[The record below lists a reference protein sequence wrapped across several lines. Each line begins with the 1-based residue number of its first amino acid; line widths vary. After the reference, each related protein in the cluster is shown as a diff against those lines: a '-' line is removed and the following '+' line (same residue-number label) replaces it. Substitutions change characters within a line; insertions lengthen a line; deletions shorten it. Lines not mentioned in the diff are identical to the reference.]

1 MPDTAAA
8 APAALS
14 GHALPGGAGLLDEEV
29 AVRLPEDG
37 VHPPRLRH
45 STHSSGLIPTHLDV
59 KTNSVALK
67 PWKLHIILS
76 TTIVLVGY
84 SHLKP
89 STPLLGALPV
99 LTRVVRLVNLNMHIK
114 VSS

>member
-45 STHSSGLIPTHLDV
+45 LD
-59 KTNSVALK
+59 TQFWSNSN
-67 PWKLHIILS
+67 PF
-76 TTIVLVGY
+76 
-84 SHLKP
+84 
-89 STPLLGALPV
+89 
-99 LTRVVRLVNLNMHIK
+99 
-114 VSS
+114 

>member
-29 AVRLPEDG
+29 AVGLPEDG

-45 STHSSGLIPTHLDV
+45 LD
-59 KTNSVALK
+59 TQFWSNSN
-67 PWKLHIILS
+67 PF
-76 TTIVLVGY
+76 
-84 SHLKP
+84 
-89 STPLLGALPV
+89 
-99 LTRVVRLVNLNMHIK
+99 
-114 VSS
+114 